1 MCTIDQRNKLETQ
14 INLIRGELI
23 KIISEINYLLS
34 RNKRAIRTEEYK
46 TLKAQYNSKI
56 EEIYYLRT
64 LTRGLS
70 VNNPLAA

>member
-1 MCTIDQRNKLETQ
+1 MCTIEQRNKLETQ

-34 RNKRAIRTEEYK
+34 HNRRAIQSDEYK
-46 TLKAQYNSKI
+46 TLKAQYNLKI

-64 LTRGLS
+64 LTRGLNS
-70 VNNPLAA
+70 MAA